1 MPSWT
6 GGIDRRRLIGA
17 ALAAAASAGLPL
29 AAFAQGKPLQVVTT
43 TAHVADAA
51 KRVGGDRVAVENLL
65 GEGVDPHLY
74 KPTRSDIAKLSGADL
89 VLASGLHLEAQFDD
103 VLRQLERT
111 RPVLLAAE
119 RLPKDRLLADPSY
132 PDRFDPHV
140 WMDPALW
147 TSVVDAVR
155 DALAAR
161 DPAGAA
167 AFEANAAAY
176 KAEIG
181 RLADYTRQATATV
194 PPKRRVLVRAHDA
207 FAYLGRAFGLEVMG
221 IQGLSTESEAGL
233 RRIEELVSLLVERTV
248 GAVFVETSVSDAN
261 IRALI
266 EGAGARGQ
274 RVAIGGELFSDALGP
289 PGSYEGTWTG
299 MLDHNVTVLV
309 RALGGDA
316 PAGGFQ
322 GKLNGAS

>member
-1 MPSWT
+1 
-6 GGIDRRRLIGA
+6 
-17 ALAAAASAGLPL
+17 
-29 AAFAQGKPLQVVTT
+29 
-43 TAHVADAA
+43 
-51 KRVGGDRVAVENLL
+51 
-65 GEGVDPHLY
+65 
-74 KPTRSDIAKLSGADL
+74 
-89 VLASGLHLEAQFDD
+89 LHLEAQFDD

-111 RPVLLAAE
+111 RPVLLVAE
-119 RLPKDRLLADPSY
+119 RLPRDRLLAAPNY

-176 KAEIG
+176 KAEIA
-181 RLADYTRQATATV
+181 RLADYARQATATV
-194 PPKRRVLVRAHDA
+194 PPERRVLVTAHDA